1 MSKYFTLLPVMW
13 FARINRVQLTA
24 SSLLNYHFPASREME
39 MRPPSDDLRA
49 IVRKST
55 VVSFPLA
62 FSNFLRFFTRR
73 HKRPANSLRQ
83 PGRQG
88 N

>member
-49 IVRKST
+49 IARKST
-55 VVSFPLA
+55 VVSFPARVQQFLA
-62 FSNFLRFFTRR
+62 LL
-73 HKRPANSLRQ
+73 HEAA
-83 PGRQG
+83 
-88 N
+88 